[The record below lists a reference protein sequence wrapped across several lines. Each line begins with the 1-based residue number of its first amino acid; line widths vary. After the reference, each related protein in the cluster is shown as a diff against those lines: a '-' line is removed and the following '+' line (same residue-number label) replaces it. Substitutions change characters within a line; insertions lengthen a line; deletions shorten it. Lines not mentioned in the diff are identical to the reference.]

1 LNEELY
7 ISIIGEVFDGYT
19 EVAYKGDPVYIKH
32 FNIRDQR
39 YLQKY
44 FEKYKNIAIK
54 KGILSQDEIEK
65 NLEEEG
71 LWGEKEQLEIS
82 NLEQD
87 LIGLRATEKAL
98 FLPSEKRRTVEE
110 IESKSRALNELILN
124 KNKIIGKTADS
135 YASARSQEEMLRY
148 FLFKDKELSIPFL
161 NDQDFSEIDDMDLV
175 FFINCQSEISDRLC
189 ELNIQKSV
197 LRPFFSMYISQCEN
211 IKDFYGKAV
220 VDLSVYQLK
229 TVIFA
234 RMFFNIFQYVED
246 IPDNIR
252 SDPERLLSYSEMK
265 SSRNKKSSNI
275 RDDSHGGALFGASEE
290 DIRELSA
297 NPGNISLSRAL
308 KEHGGSLN
316 MEQMMELAGL

>member
-19 EVAYKGDPVYIKH
+19 EVAYKGDPVYVKH

-44 FEKYKNIAIK
+44 FEKYKNIALK
-54 KGILSQDEIEK
+54 KGILSQEQIEK
-65 NLEEEG
+65 DLEEEG
-71 LWGEKEQLEIS
+71 SWGEKERLEIS

-87 LIGLRATEKAL
+87 LIGLNATMKAV
-98 FLPSEKRRTVEE
+98 FLPSEKRRTAEE
-110 IESKSRALNELILN
+110 IESKSRTLNELILN

-148 FLFKDKELSIPFL
+148 FLFKDKELSTPFL
-161 NDQDFSEIDDMDLV
+161 NDQDFSEIDDVDLI
-175 FFINCQSEISDRLC
+175 FFINCQSEISDRLS

-197 LRPFFSMYISQCEN
+197 LRPFFSMYLSQFEN

-229 TVIFA
+229 TAIFS
-234 RMFFNIFQYVED
+234 RMFFNIYQYVED
-246 IPDNIR
+246 IPDGIR
-252 SDPERLLSYSEMK
+252 NDPEKLLSFSEMK
-265 SSRNKKSSNI
+265 NNKKNSVI
-275 RDDSHGGALFGASEE
+275 RDDSHGGALFGASPE